1 MWVLA
6 RRDLE
11 VFDSMLV
18 FFFFLHSTT
27 ERGGFWNLFWACMAL
42 PGIPPD
48 ESPRRGGPFGPYQQS
63 LRLDLYRAASEVL
76 LDRGAAYR
84 CFCTPQRLELLR
96 KEALR
101 NQQTPR

>member
-1 MWVLA
+1 
-6 RRDLE
+6 
-11 VFDSMLV
+11 
-18 FFFFLHSTT
+18 
-27 ERGGFWNLFWACMAL
+27 MAL

-63 LRLDLYRAASEVL
+63 LRLDLYRAASEAL

-101 NQQTPR
+101 NQQTPRYEAVPPVPPAPKCGVKCVAAGWPSCP